1 MSKVYANLNVN
12 GNFVYN
18 NNPTNGYILTTD
30 VDGHISFT
38 QSNVIE
44 SINYASLPASGLSS
58 RLYITTD
65 NNNVYRFLIDR

>member
-44 SINYASLPASGLSS
+44 SINYTISWS
-58 RLYITTD
+58 
-65 NNNVYRFLIDR
+65 FLGKVLTKIV